1 MTGYGGIRMKRTIEF
16 DLTGKKAIVTGA
28 SRGLGIEL
36 ATSLAEYGADVAIM
50 ATNTE
55 KLEKAAKEIREKTGR
70 EIIPVPVN
78 IAEEASV
85 EEAVQKV
92 KEVFGTIDILV
103 NNAGI
108 IRYGAPEEISYEDW
122 TECLNVDVTGTWLM
136 SKAVVNASMKEKGG
150 RIVNIASV
158 NSFSASPVAPVYH
171 VSKAAVVA
179 LTKSCACAWAPYGIF
194 VNAIGPGYML
204 NGEMAPDTPLDVQES
219 IKRNVPQK
227 KLGAYGDLSGA
238 LIYLVS
244 DANTYTQGNT
254 IVCDGGMIL
263 ESF

>member
-1 MTGYGGIRMKRTIEF
+1 MISF
-16 DLTGKKAIVTGA
+16 DLTGKVAIVTGA
-28 SRGLGIEL
+28 SRGLGVEL
-36 ATSLAEYGADVAIM
+36 STTLAEYGADVAIM
-50 ATNTE
+50 ATNVE
-55 KLEKAAKEIREKTGR
+55 KLNKAAETLKEKTGR
-70 EIIPVPVN
+70 KVIAVPVD
-78 IAEEASV
+78 IASEESI
-85 EEAVQKV
+85 ENAVKTV
-92 KEVFGTIDILV
+92 MNEFGKIDILV

-108 IRYGAPEEISYEDW
+108 IRYGAPEVISAKDW
-122 TECLNVDVTGTWLM
+122 TDCINVDVNGTWMM
-136 SKAVVNASMKEKGG
+136 SKAVVNAYMKEHGG
-150 RIVNIASV
+150 KIVNIASV
-158 NSFSASPVAPVYH
+158 NSFSASPIAPVYH

-227 KLGAYGDLSGA
+227 KLGGYGDLSGA
-238 LIYLVS
+238 LLYLAS

>member
-1 MTGYGGIRMKRTIEF
+1 MISF
-16 DLTGKKAIVTGA
+16 DLTGKVAIVTGA
-28 SRGLGIEL
+28 SRGLGVEL
-36 ATSLAEYGADVAIM
+36 STTLAEYGADVAIM
-50 ATNTE
+50 ATNVE
-55 KLEKAAKEIREKTGR
+55 KLEKAAETLREKTGR
-70 EIIPVPVN
+70 KVMAVGVN
-78 IAEEASV
+78 IADEASV
-85 EEAVQKV
+85 EEAVKKV
-92 KEVFGTIDILV
+92 MAEFGKIDILV

-108 IRYGAPEEISYEDW
+108 IRYGAPEEISAKDW
-122 TECLNVDVTGTWLM
+122 TDCINVDVNGTWMM
-136 SKAVVNASMKEKGG
+136 SKAVVNAYMKAHGG
-150 RIVNIASV
+150 KIVNIASV
-158 NSFSASPVAPVYH
+158 NSFSASPIAPVYH

-227 KLGAYGDLSGA
+227 KLGGYGDLSGA
-238 LIYLVS
+238 LLYLAS

>member
-1 MTGYGGIRMKRTIEF
+1 MIIISF
-16 DLTGKKAIVTGA
+16 DLTGKVAIVTGA
-28 SRGLGIEL
+28 SRGLGVEL
-36 ATSLAEYGADVAIM
+36 STTLAEYGADVAIM
-50 ATNTE
+50 ATNVE
-55 KLEKAAKEIREKTGR
+55 KLEKAAETLREKTGR
-70 EIIPVPVN
+70 KVMAVGVN
-78 IAEEASV
+78 IADEASV
-85 EEAVQKV
+85 EEAVKKV
-92 KEVFGTIDILV
+92 MAEFGKIDILV

-108 IRYGAPEEISYEDW
+108 IRYGAPEEISAKDW
-122 TECLNVDVTGTWLM
+122 TDCINVDVNGTWMM
-136 SKAVVNASMKEKGG
+136 SKAVVNAYMKAHGG
-150 RIVNIASV
+150 KIVNIASV
-158 NSFSASPVAPVYH
+158 NSFSASPIAPVYH

-227 KLGAYGDLSGA
+227 KLGGYGDLSGA
-238 LIYLVS
+238 LLYLAS

>member
-1 MTGYGGIRMKRTIEF
+1 MISF
-16 DLTGKKAIVTGA
+16 DLTGKVAIVTGA
-28 SRGLGIEL
+28 SRGLGVEL
-36 ATSLAEYGADVAIM
+36 STTLAEYGADVAIM
-50 ATNTE
+50 ATNVE
-55 KLEKAAKEIREKTGR
+55 KLEKAAETLREKTGR
-70 EIIPVPVN
+70 KVMAVGVN
-78 IAEEASV
+78 IADEASV
-85 EEAVQKV
+85 EEAVRKV
-92 KEVFGTIDILV
+92 MAEFGKIDILV

-108 IRYGAPEEISYEDW
+108 IRYGAPEEISAKDW
-122 TECLNVDVTGTWLM
+122 TDCINVDVNGTWMM
-136 SKAVVNASMKEKGG
+136 SKAVVNAYMKAHGG
-150 RIVNIASV
+150 KIVNIASV
-158 NSFSASPVAPVYH
+158 NSFSASPIAPVYH

-227 KLGAYGDLSGA
+227 KLGGYGDLSGA
-238 LIYLVS
+238 LLYLAS